1 MNVVFVVENHRIGFS
16 VSGGRYH
23 SLLVACGF
31 RALGHSVSY
40 VTQNVPPFFQEFS
53 RYYEMPA
60 MILTTDPMRAVKDVR
75 GADLVITYPIDWTA
89 PGLELAKAIGAPHWA
104 FVLDAWPVI
113 SKWAPAIAKRMHYS
127 DEHTKALR
135 DSDLLLTISE
145 YAVEPTKEWTGNPN
159 VKCLMGCVNSRCAD
173 SVSVQTEK
181 RGFVAITRNT
191 EHKRIDDLL
200 YVAKKINNVKLGI
213 LTSFRADEM
222 RKKVAQAG
230 LSHLVRVHSSL
241 SEEDKFRLIKGA
253 IAGIGASAY
262 EGLGMPFMEYLY
274 CGLPVACYEFPIL
287 EEVCGDGAL
296 YANHS
301 SPESLVNQAEKLLDD
316 YTRLDVEIAV
326 REVGGKYSFESMCER
341 LKELFDEK

>member
-1 MNVVFVVENHRIGFS
+1 MKVVFVVENHRIGSS

-60 MILTTDPMRAVKDVR
+60 MILTQNPINALRDVR
-75 GADLVITYPIDWTA
+75 GAELVITYPIDWTA
-89 PGLELAKAIGAPHWA
+89 PGLELARKLKVKCWAI
-104 FVLDAWPVI
+104 VLDAWPII
-113 SKWAPAIAKRMHYS
+113 SEWAPAVAKRMHYS
-127 DEHTKALR
+127 DGHTKALR

-145 YAVEPTKEWTGNPN
+145 YAVPFVKEWTGNQN
-159 VKCLMGCVNSRCAD
+159 VQCLMGCVNSRCAD
-173 SVSVQTEK
+173 SVSVQTESK
-181 RGFVAITRNT
+181 RFVAITRAT
-191 EHKRIDDLL
+191 EHKRFSDLL
-200 YVAKKINNVKLGI
+200 FCVQKTGIELDI
-213 LTSFRADEM
+213 LTSFHADEM

-230 LSHLVRVHSSL
+230 VGHSVRVHASP
-241 SEEDKFRLIKGA
+241 SEEEKFRLIKGA

-296 YANHS
+296 YATHS
-301 SPESLVNQAEKLLDD
+301 SPESLANQVEKLLDD
-316 YTRLDVEIAV
+316 YTRLNL
-326 REVGGKYSFESMCER
+326 EVATYNIGKRYSFESMCQR
-341 LKELFDEK
+341 LKELF